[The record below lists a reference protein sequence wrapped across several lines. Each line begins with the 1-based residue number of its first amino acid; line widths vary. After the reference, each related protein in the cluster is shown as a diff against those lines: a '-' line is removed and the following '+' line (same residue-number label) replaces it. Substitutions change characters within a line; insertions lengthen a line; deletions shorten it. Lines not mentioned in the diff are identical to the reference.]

1 MSRTYEIL
9 CHDCKVRLWIG
20 QGRPETRQYIYKAEP
35 EFTRFEQFLFAHQNH
50 RLEFGDDEP
59 FSLLD
64 GYTRIDG
71 ED

>member
-20 QGRPETRQYIYKAEP
+20 QGWPETRQYIYKTDEYI
-35 EFTRFEQFLFAHQNH
+35 TRLEQFLFGHQNH

-59 FSLLD
+59 FSMLD
-64 GYTRIDG
+64 DYTRLD
-71 ED
+71 DD